1 MSIKTLKNGLRYFIN
16 KSKSHSSATIFFMA
30 NVGSINEKKGE
41 YGLAHFLEHMLFKG
55 TKRRLTSKNV
65 TNNIYKI
72 GAETNA
78 FTSFGVT
85 AYYINVSHDYVED
98 VLDILSDMLYNST
111 FVDLKKER
119 DVVISENKKS
129 SSSPQAKLALKIN
142 NMIYKG
148 TPYGRCVGGNNS
160 LIKKFTKK
168 MTIDFYKRFY
178 FPKNIVISISGR
190 VPKNINNLVKKYFDK
205 TKLKNK
211 KIERVKIKDFMGM
224 QQKMR
229 FYSMVDKNM
238 KQEQVILGFPSY
250 KYQER
255 KSYVLQLISIVLG
268 GNMSSRLFVKLREE
282 MGLVYTVSADVD
294 TNIDCGDFTISFGTF
309 LGKGKLATDVVI
321 KELLKIR
328 KEGITKKEL
337 EQSVNYICGMIDL
350 SEDNNN
356 SNALSN
362 GLNIL
367 KIGKIIRTEQEKK
380 IYRSIKLE
388 EINTVAKEIIKYNK
402 LNLCI
407 LSNKKH
413 KNYVKEF

>member
-1 MSIKTLKNGLRYFIN
+1 M
-16 KSKSHSSATIFFMA
+16 
-30 NVGSINEKKGE
+30 
-41 YGLAHFLEHMLFKG
+41 
-55 TKRRLTSKNV
+55 
-65 TNNIYKI
+65 
-72 GAETNA
+72 
-78 FTSFGVT
+78 
-85 AYYINVSHDYVED
+85 
-98 VLDILSDMLYNST
+98 DMQ
-111 FVDLKKER
+111 K
-119 DVVISENKKS
+119 
-129 SSSPQAKLALKIN
+129 
-142 NMIYKG
+142 
-148 TPYGRCVGGNNS
+148 
-160 LIKKFTKK
+160 
-168 MTIDFYKRFY
+168 
-178 FPKNIVISISGR
+178 
-190 VPKNINNLVKKYFDK
+190 
-205 TKLKNK
+205 
-211 KIERVKIKDFMGM
+211 
-224 QQKMR
+224 KMR
-229 FYSMVDKNM
+229 FHSMVDKNM

-367 KIGKIIRTEQEKK
+367 KIGKIITTEHEKK